1 MDYYVDI
8 SKDAV
13 KIDSYT
19 ATEFV
24 IAEPT
29 EYEINFDL
37 GNYSFTDVVY
47 DTTTNW
53 NLQNNQ

>member
-13 KIDSYT
+13 KIDSYV
-19 ATEFV
+19 AIEGC
-24 IAEPT
+24 A
-29 EYEINFDL
+29 INFDL
-37 GNYSFTDVVY
+37 GSYIFTDVVY

-53 NLQNNQ
+53 NI